1 MAQGEAVLFFQQVYR
16 CLIAK
21 NLTDKL
27 QQLDALIVAWSEN
40 AVDMTPTG
48 KIERI
53 ADPGRPDRPE
63 LVPPKDLVRRRLG
76 SPEGHAALMH
86 AIAHIEFNA
95 VNLALDALYR
105 FQTMPRDY
113 YADWLAV
120 ATEEAYHFQMIREHL
135 SRLGYDYGDF
145 PAHNGLWLTTYETD
159 HDPLVRMAMVPRTL
173 EARGLDVTP
182 DMIKRLRAIG
192 DQRGVEILKILLRDE
207 IGHVAVGTR
216 WFRYLCEQQG
226 RNPFE
231 TFQAILQ
238 QYFHGD
244 IRGPFNYEARAEA
257 GFSAEEIAWLK
268 AMEAQSFAQSS

>member
-1 MAQGEAVLFFQQVYR
+1 MLFFQQVYR
-16 CLIAK
+16 CLTAK
-21 NLTDKL
+21 HLTDKL

-40 AVDMTPTG
+40 AVEMTPTG

-113 YADWLAV
+113 YVDWLGV

-135 SRLGYDYGDF
+135 SGLGYDYGDF

-244 IRGPFNYEARAEA
+244 IRGPFNYEARVEA

-268 AMEAQSFAQSS
+268 AMEAQTFAQSS